1 MLPTIDRVI
10 LEAAPGE
17 ARAVA
22 FSGNEAWDIA
32 IERPSDGPS
41 EGDIYRARAGAPGP
55 DGGRFFDLGDGRVG
69 LARRVKPDWTEGA
82 YGLVQILRGDA
93 GEKGARVTD
102 RVWLNQGGLSVS
114 IGADGNK
121 SDRVEISRSLPRAIR
136 DEFRER
142 LEKNLPKGVAVRV
155 LQALPGDVEAEVR
168 AMSKFLNNLANTG
181 GNPRQLHQAPG
192 EIEQLAARTR
202 GATWIAADLV
212 TNVWAASYGVTF
224 AAPDQNVY
232 AEIDSTISSALERM
246 VALIGGG
253 TIWIDPT
260 RALTAIDV
268 DSGSA
273 DIDSVNLIAAREI
286 ARQVRLRRLGG
297 IIAIDFIRKNINPA
311 LALLDELSRIDP
323 WAWRAPHEVDAV
335 GLASFQRER
344 RGQSLSNIATGVHA
358 CALKSLKFASRNARN
373 GAAVIEAS
381 GIIVDLLQGPLKP
394 GLLEAER
401 RVGRSLE
408 LKRSHNSD
416 LVVIRDSGGKLLH
429 EE

>member
-1 MLPTIDRVI
+1 
-10 LEAAPGE
+10 
-17 ARAVA
+17 
-22 FSGNEAWDIA
+22 
-32 IERPSDGPS
+32 
-41 EGDIYRARAGAPGP
+41 
-55 DGGRFFDLGDGRVG
+55 
-69 LARRVKPDWTEGA
+69 
-82 YGLVQILRGDA
+82 
-93 GEKGARVTD
+93 
-102 RVWLNQGGLSVS
+102 
-114 IGADGNK
+114 
-121 SDRVEISRSLPRAIR
+121 
-136 DEFRER
+136 
-142 LEKNLPKGVAVRV
+142 
-155 LQALPGDVEAEVR
+155 
-168 AMSKFLNNLANTG
+168 
-181 GNPRQLHQAPG
+181 
-192 EIEQLAARTR
+192 
-202 GATWIAADLV
+202 LV

-246 VALIGGG
+246 VALTGGG

-416 LVVIRDSGGKLLH
+416 FVVIRDSGGKLLH